1 MQMTRDDHLSSRSES
16 GSKQKGREAARK
28 RAFSPIE
35 QGTTT
40 PTTAKKKTRRARQT
54 RFEALLFF
62 RPFFWLSLALALF
75 ARWWWG
81 LDRHAA
87 VPPRSV
93 LPMLLRH
100 PRSLDND
107 LVTASSRRRARFAG
121 RETVKSRARPVED
134 CLAKKNGDANSSMY
148 FCAMRRKQMLVPLAP
163 PRSRSHA
170 RPDQCSATP
179 RRKPVNAQRHRN
191 RKKLLTSEEA
201 LDLAPSAHTSM
212 VFEEQRRFVAEASAN
227 CCSGLVCSIV
237 CVLCSFE
244 GFLAPC

>member
-1 MQMTRDDHLSSRSES
+1 
-16 GSKQKGREAARK
+16 
-28 RAFSPIE
+28 
-35 QGTTT
+35 
-40 PTTAKKKTRRARQT
+40 
-54 RFEALLFF
+54 
-62 RPFFWLSLALALF
+62 
-75 ARWWWG
+75 
-81 LDRHAA
+81 
-87 VPPRSV
+87 
-93 LPMLLRH
+93 MLLRQ

-134 CLAKKNGDANSSMY
+134 CLAKKNGDANSAMY
-148 FCAMRRKQMLVPLAP
+148 FCALRRKQMLVPLAP